1 MNHDRHLEG
10 PGNVICRSTTP
21 SAIWRVPRLTCLI
34 FAHRMFIGLS
44 LKILKVAE
52 WVDLIAGV
60 EPFLVV
66 EFSWNIH
73 DGFREF
79 HYIYIIIYI

>member
-1 MNHDRHLEG
+1 
-10 PGNVICRSTTP
+10 
-21 SAIWRVPRLTCLI
+21 
-34 FAHRMFIGLS
+34 MFIGLS

-52 WVDLIAGV
+52 WVDLIGGV

-73 DGFREF
+73 DVFREF
-79 HYIYIIIYI
+79 HCIYIYMIVMVICQLAVEPHQG

>member
-1 MNHDRHLEG
+1 
-10 PGNVICRSTTP
+10 
-21 SAIWRVPRLTCLI
+21 
-34 FAHRMFIGLS
+34 MFIGLS

-73 DGFREF
+73 DVFREF
-79 HYIYIIIYI
+79 HCIYI

>member
-1 MNHDRHLEG
+1 
-10 PGNVICRSTTP
+10 
-21 SAIWRVPRLTCLI
+21 
-34 FAHRMFIGLS
+34 MFIGLS

-73 DGFREF
+73 DVFREF
-79 HYIYIIIYI
+79 HCIYIYDSYGNLSVGCGTSPGVNYRTL

>member
-1 MNHDRHLEG
+1 M
-10 PGNVICRSTTP
+10 
-21 SAIWRVPRLTCLI
+21 TCLI
-34 FAHRMFIGLS
+34 FAYRMFIGLS

-52 WVDLIAGV
+52 WGDAGV

-73 DGFREF
+73 DFFGEF
-79 HYIYIIIYI
+79 HCIYIYMIVRVICQLAVEPHQG

>member
-1 MNHDRHLEG
+1 M
-10 PGNVICRSTTP
+10 
-21 SAIWRVPRLTCLI
+21 
-34 FAHRMFIGLS
+34 S

-73 DGFREF
+73 DVFREF
-79 HYIYIIIYI
+79 HCIYIYMIVMVICQLAVEPHQG

>member
-1 MNHDRHLEG
+1 M
-10 PGNVICRSTTP
+10 
-21 SAIWRVPRLTCLI
+21 TCLI
-34 FAHRMFIGLS
+34 FAYRMFIGLS

-52 WVDLIAGV
+52 WGDAGV

-73 DGFREF
+73 DVFRDF
-79 HYIYIIIYI
+79 HCIYMIVMVICQLAVEPHQG

>member
-1 MNHDRHLEG
+1 M
-10 PGNVICRSTTP
+10 
-21 SAIWRVPRLTCLI
+21 TCLI
-34 FAHRMFIGLS
+34 FAYRMFIGLS

-52 WVDLIAGV
+52 WVDLIAVV

-73 DGFREF
+73 DVFREF
-79 HYIYIIIYI
+79 HCIYMIVMVICQLAVEPHQG

>member
-1 MNHDRHLEG
+1 
-10 PGNVICRSTTP
+10 
-21 SAIWRVPRLTCLI
+21 
-34 FAHRMFIGLS
+34 MFIGLS

-73 DGFREF
+73 DVFREF
-79 HYIYIIIYI
+79 HCIYIYMIVMVICQLAVEPHQG